1 MYLHAINYLAFL
13 LIIISLMLIID
24 IIINF
29 KKPTDLKIILI
40 LIPILLLIRGIGYI
54 YLFHYEY
61 NRWLIEMPLS
71 INASLSLIF
80 VSYLYYNKFH
90 WFYVSFSILFVLVG
104 FGFQIHYSYKLI
116 ESNIPLIEISKELK
130 LIKGIFSIF
139 AFFLFLQLFY
149 KIILS
154 FKPNN
159 KFTIDFKK
167 WLILLFAVFIINFS
181 VLFTYQILKFK
192 VEVMI
197 IIINILIVILL
208 YYRPRFFN
216 VVNLKIVNNISFE
229 KKLILAVSDQLFNPV
244 FFAEQ
249 YYLNNE
255 ANVGQFCDKLN
266 INPEILKD
274 YTNTNYQMTFID
286 LINKNR
292 VEYFVDLIKSGK
304 YNNYTIEALSQLAG
318 FGSRIH
324 LYNNFKKFHGGK
336 PSDLMKILRS

>member
-192 VEVMI
+192 VEV

-229 KKLILAVSDQLFNPV
+229 KKLILAVSDQLFNTV

-274 YTNTNYQMTFID
+274 F
-286 LINKNR
+286 
-292 VEYFVDLIKSGK
+292 S
-304 YNNYTIEALSQLAG
+304 
-318 FGSRIH
+318 SR
-324 LYNNFKKFHGGK
+324 LTDYPQK
-336 PSDLMKILRS
+336 LLC

>member
-1 MYLHAINYLAFL
+1 ML
-13 LIIISLMLIID
+13 LID

-29 KKPTDLKIILI
+29 KKPINLKIV
-40 LIPILLLIRGIGYI
+40 LLLIPLVLMVRGYGYI

-61 NRWLIEMPLS
+61 NRLLIEMPLS

-80 VSYLYYNKFH
+80 VSYLYYNRFH
-90 WFYVSFSILFVLVG
+90 WFYLGFSILFVLIG
-104 FGFQIHYSYKLI
+104 IGFQIHYYYKHI
-116 ESNIPLIEISKELK
+116 ESNIPLVLVSNELRYV
-130 LIKGIFSIF
+130 KGVFSIISF
-139 AFFLFLQLFY
+139 ILFLQLFY

-159 KFTIDFKK
+159 QFTIHFKK
-167 WLILLFAVFIINFS
+167 WLILLFAIFIVNFS
-181 VLFTYQILKFK
+181 MLFTYQIIKVK
-192 VEVMI
+192 VEIFI
-197 IIINILIVILL
+197 IMVNILIVVILF
-208 YYRPRFFN
+208 YRPRFFN
-216 VVNLKIVNNISFE
+216 VINLKIVNNISFE
-229 KKLILAVSDQLFNPV
+229 KKLILSVSDQLFNTI

-336 PSDLMKILRS
+336 PSDLMKVIKS

>member
-1 MYLHAINYLAFL
+1 MHALNYLSFL
-13 LIIISLMLIID
+13 LIILSLMLIID

-29 KKPTDLKIILI
+29 KKPTNLKIV
-40 LIPILLLIRGIGYI
+40 LLLIPLVLMVRGYGYI

-71 INASLSLIF
+71 INAALSLIF

-90 WFYVSFSILFVLVG
+90 WFYVSFSVLFILIG
-104 FGFQIHYSYKLI
+104 MGFQIHYSYKHI
-116 ESNIPLIEISKELK
+116 EPNIPLINVSNELK
-130 LIKGIFSIF
+130 VIKGIFSIIS
-139 AFFLFLQLFY
+139 FFLFLQLFY

-154 FKPNN
+154 FNPNN
-159 KFTIDFKK
+159 QYTVNFKK
-167 WLILLFAVFIINFS
+167 WLMLLFAVFIVNFS
-181 VLFTYQILKFK
+181 MLFIYQIIKVK
-192 VEVMI
+192 VEIII

-208 YYRPRFFN
+208 FYRPRFFN
-216 VVNLKIVNNISFE
+216 VINLKIVNNFSFE
-229 KKLILAVSDQLFNPV
+229 KKNNESVSEQLFNTV
-244 FFAEQ
+244 FFAEL
-249 YYLNNE
+249 YFLNNE
-255 ANVGQFCDKLN
+255 ANIGQFCNKLN

-274 YTNTNYQMTFID
+274 YINTNYQMTFID

-292 VEYFVDLIKSGK
+292 VEYFVNLIKSGK

-336 PSDLMKILRS
+336 PSDLMKIVKS

>member
-1 MYLHAINYLAFL
+1 MHALNYLSFL
-13 LIIISLMLIID
+13 LIILSLMLIID
-24 IIINF
+24 VVINF
-29 KKPTDLKIILI
+29 KKPTNLKIV
-40 LIPILLLIRGIGYI
+40 LLLIPVIFMVRGFGYI

-71 INASLSLIF
+71 INAALSLIF

-90 WFYVSFSILFVLVG
+90 WFYVSFSVLFVLIG
-104 FGFQIHYSYKLI
+104 FGFQIHYTYKQI

-154 FKPNN
+154 FKPSN
-159 KFTIDFKK
+159 KYTVDFKK
-167 WLILLFAVFIINFS
+167 WLILLFAVFIINFL
-181 VLFTYQILKFK
+181 VLFIYQLLKVKIEVLVLILNIT
-192 VEVMI
+192 I
-197 IIINILIVILL
+197 IILFF
-208 YYRPRFFN
+208 YRPHFFN
-216 VVNLKIVNNISFE
+216 VINLKKLNSISFE
-229 KKLILAVSDQLFNPV
+229 KKLIVNVSDQFFNTV
-244 FFAEQ
+244 FYEEQ
-249 YYLNNE
+249 FFLNNE
-255 ANVGQFCDKLN
+255 ANVVQFCNKLN

-292 VEYFVDLIKSGK
+292 VEYFVNLIKSGK
-304 YNNYTIEALSQLAG
+304 YNNYTIEAISQLAG

-336 PSDLMKILRS
+336 PSDLMKIVKS

>member
-1 MYLHAINYLAFL
+1 
-13 LIIISLMLIID
+13 MLFID

-29 KKPTDLKIILI
+29 KKPTDLKIVLI
-40 LIPILLLIRGIGYI
+40 LIPIVLMIRGFGYI

-71 INASLSLIF
+71 INAALSLIF

-90 WFYVSFSILFVLVG
+90 WFYVGFSILFILIG
-104 FGFQIHYSYKLI
+104 FGFQIHYTYRNI
-116 ESNIPLIEISKELK
+116 EPNIPLIEVSKELK
-130 LIKGIFSIF
+130 LIKGIFSVF

-149 KIILS
+149 KIIS
-154 FKPNN
+154 AFKPNN

-167 WLILLFAVFIINFS
+167 WLTLLFAVFILNFS
-181 VLFTYQILKFK
+181 MLFTYQILKIKF
-192 VEVMI
+192 EVLVL
-197 IIINILIVILL
+197 IINIIIAILL

-216 VVNLKIVNNISFE
+216 VLNLKIVNNISFE
-229 KKLILAVSDQLFNPV
+229 KKLILNVSDQLFNTV
-244 FFAEQ
+244 FFAEK

-274 YTNTNYQMTFID
+274 YTNTNYHMTFID

-336 PSDLMKILRS
+336 PSDLMKIIKA

>member
-1 MYLHAINYLAFL
+1 MYLHAVNYLAFL
-13 LIIISLMLIID
+13 LIILSFLLIID

-40 LIPILLLIRGIGYI
+40 LIPVFLLIRGFGYI

-80 VSYLYYNKFH
+80 ISYLYYNKFH
-90 WFYVSFSILFVLVG
+90 WFYLSFSILFVLVE
-104 FGFQIHYSYKLI
+104 FGFQIHYSYKHI
-116 ESNIPLIEISKELK
+116 EANIPLINVSNELK
-130 LIKGIFSIF
+130 VIKGVFSIS

-167 WLILLFAVFIINFS
+167 WLILLFAVFIINFF
-181 VLFTYQILKFK
+181 VLFTYQILKVK

-197 IIINILIVILL
+197 ITINIIIVILL

-216 VVNLKIVNNISFE
+216 VINLKIVNTISFE
-229 KKLILAVSDQLFNPV
+229 KKLILSVSDQLFNTI

-336 PSDLMKILRS
+336 PSDLMKVIKS